1 MSNSIIDFAAAR
13 QARDAG
19 RLQAGNTQAAPTDD
33 DESGY
38 REPPRGAGHSE
49 QEIEAFR
56 NVLLGLQLP
65 EVGLTAEQA
74 LVEAAAIADDF
85 DDAKVARF
93 LVLKSALEDVGLRFC
108 SAREEQEIPRGAFLW
123 FTWPV
128 KLLLKHPDLKGL
140 KPADYEGI
148 SLG

>member
-19 RLQAGNTQAAPTDD
+19 RPQAGNTQATPTD

-49 QEIEAFR
+49 LEIEAFR

-93 LVLKSALEDVGLRFC
+93 LILKSALEDVGLRFC
-108 SAREEQEIPRGAFLW
+108 SAREEQDIPRDAFLW

-128 KLLLKHPDLKGL
+128 KLLLRHPDLKGL